1 MALSSNDLGTINA
14 WPQRFVPQN
23 KPSIVTTDK
32 STVRATPT
40 VILKETWTNV
50 STIDADGLVTSV
62 AGRASAGTADLTL
75 NGALVTSGVGVFS
88 PPRAVTVTVTH
99 GSSIVAETFLV
110 TGKDVYGKTIS
121 ETLTITATGTSKTA
135 TSLQAFK
142 RITSIGET
150 SAADASANTIT
161 IGDSKVLG
169 FSFKCSSVVT
179 VAEELN
185 GAAATAGT
193 VVAAST
199 TAGNDY
205 RGTYTPNGTPNGTN
219 DWAVWFLSDDPVT
232 VG

>member
-50 STIDADGLVTSV
+50 STIDDDNLVTSV

-75 NGALVTSGVGVFS
+75 NGAAVTSGVGVFTH
-88 PPRAVTVTVTH
+88 PRAVTVTVTH
-99 GSSIVAETFLV
+99 GSSVVAETFLV

-142 RITSIGET
+142 RITSIAET
-150 SAADASANTIT
+150 SAADASANTIK

-193 VVAAST
+193 TVAASSS
-199 TAGNDY
+199 AGADF
-205 RGTYTPNGTPNGTN
+205 RGTYTPNGTPNGNN